1 MDFIHDILQRSHGN
15 QRVSNRI
22 TALKEAYVRA
32 ADKRNDLLKT
42 KKVSPNKTKSTVK
55 QSVIASKI
63 RDELEKYDELP
74 VHRKPIFKGDDDEYD
89 ETYSTNENYRYH
101 YHRRLPQIPSTTD
114 RIINFMTTLKRQLQ
128 KNFQDIRSRIIL
140 EAMSNPRQ
148 HKHTF
153 HVPYNFL
160 TNLDFKFSILAYI
173 RSISSTKNLP
183 Q

>member
-1 MDFIHDILQRSHGN
+1 VDFIHDILQRSHGD

-32 ADKRNDLLKT
+32 ANKRNDVLKT
-42 KKVSPNKTKSTVK
+42 KKPSQDKTKSTMK

-74 VHRKPIFKGDDDEYD
+74 VHRKPISNNDDDNYD

-101 YHRRLPQIPSTTD
+101 YHRRLPQVPSTTD
-114 RIINFMTTLKRQLQ
+114 RIINFMVSLKRQLQ
-128 KNFQDIRSRIIL
+128 KNFNEIRSRILI
-140 EAMSNPRQ
+140 EAMSNAR

-153 HVPYNFL
+153 HVP
-160 TNLDFKFSILAYI
+160 
-173 RSISSTKNLP
+173 
-183 Q
+183 